1 MCFEYAFLVP
11 GFSFLVESP
20 IAKGSS
26 TRNETRERGMAFLPA
41 LRILITDYFPLA
53 SDSVLTVAP
62 TLVPDGIV
70 TRAYFSTALR
80 AKRGKRMITLI
91 VASRLIVSNA
101 IWPAPP
107 ERCPEA
113 TASRLALP
121 VLPSWQKSNT
131 PGILPTTEAKRY

>member
-1 MCFEYAFLVP
+1 LP
-11 GFSFLVESP
+11 LQRR
-20 IAKGSS
+20 SS
-26 TRNETRERGMAFLPA
+26 TRNQTRDTRNAQNTDYLT
-41 LRILITDYFPLA
+41 LITDYFPLA

-101 IWPAPP
+101 IWPAAPD
-107 ERCPEA
+107 RCPEA
-113 TASRLALP
+113 AAARRA
-121 VLPSWQKSNT
+121 
-131 PGILPTTEAKRY
+131 

>member
-1 MCFEYAFLVP
+1 MCFEYAFLVS

-26 TRNETRERGMAFLPA
+26 TRDEGHGKRDVVPSGAQN
-41 LRILITDYFPLA
+41 TDYFPLA
-53 SDSVLTVAP
+53 FDSVLTVAP
-62 TLVPDGIV
+62 IFVPDGIV

-121 VLPSWQKSNT
+121 VLPSWQKSST